1 MKRALVRNASLFA
14 RNVLLSRP
22 NSRNPSVSIAPLAAS
37 NRPRLGLFLSHP
49 DSSNESDLTLTRKHL
64 SSICAEDVS
73 DQELKRRIEKF
84 YAGDAEAVPSI
95 FEAILKR
102 KLAGRHDEADN
113 KLMEEICG
121 KRREPLDDMD
131 DEKFDTDEEFNSDKE
146 LDLDEEF
153 GFDLDESSSETD
165 EDFDAKQSDVKR
177 RVRDE

>member
-1 MKRALVRNASLFA
+1 MKRTLVRNASLFA
-14 RNVLLSRP
+14 RNVLLSHSSY
-22 NSRNPSVSIAPLAAS
+22 NRNPSVSIAPLAAS
-37 NRPRLGLFLSHP
+37 NRPRLGLEA
-49 DSSNESDLTLTRKHL
+49 DSSNESDLILTRKNL

-84 YAGDAEAVPSI
+84 YAGDAQAVPSI

-113 KLMEEICG
+113 KLMEQICG
-121 KRREPLDDMD
+121 KRRQPLDDMD
-131 DEKFDTDEEFNSDKE
+131 DEKFDTDEEFNS
-146 LDLDEEF
+146 DEEF

-165 EDFDAKQSDVKR
+165 EDFDAKESDVKR

>member
-22 NSRNPSVSIAPLAAS
+22 NNRNPSVSIAPLATS
-37 NRPRLGLFLSHP
+37 NRPRLGLEA
-49 DSSNESDLTLTRKHL
+49 DSSNESDLILTRKNL

-131 DEKFDTDEEFNSDKE
+131 DEKFDTDEEFNSD
-146 LDLDEEF
+146 EEF

-165 EDFDAKQSDVKR
+165 EDFDAKESDVKR